1 MAFEWFGRRIAKIGV
16 VGSGNIGP
24 DIALYFSKVGH
35 RAGVPVVVNDV
46 AQAAVD
52 SGREKTSKKLQK
64 GVETG
69 AFKPEEAKAI
79 LDNIAFSTDKNA
91 LAGCDLVIEAAT
103 ERLPIKESI
112 VADLESLCAP
122 TAILASNSSHMEPE
136 VIFAKARR
144 PERCLVIHYFFPAE
158 RNPLVEVVPGAKTSA
173 ETADFC
179 MKFYETIGKVPV
191 KVKSRYGYAVD
202 PIFEGVFQSA
212 ALCAQEGLASPK
224 QIDAIAQKALGL
236 GVGPFTAM
244 NLTGGN
250 PITQVGL
257 NEYHEKIMKWFR
269 SPNILDEQLK
279 AGKPWEAA
287 ARGETVTYTDAQY
300 DAVSK
305 RLLGAYFG
313 VAGNILD
320 AGLVGV
326 GDLELAVELGL
337 VMTPPFALMNRL
349 GTDQA
354 LSLVQEY
361 AKVYPDFVVPE
372 CLKKQAPRP
381 WRVPF
386 VLREDQ
392 GDVAVLTLKRPRNLN
407 ALSVEVM
414 EQLRDQLD
422 AIKKDSAIRAAV
434 ITGFG
439 VKAFVS
445 GADIDMLAAVKSPE
459 DGIAT
464 SKRFQDI
471 LIGLE
476 NLGKPVVCAMNGL
489 AFGGGLEL
497 AQACTVR
504 IARPNVKPFAAQPEV
519 KLGIIPGA
527 GGTQRLPRLIG
538 FENASKMLR
547 LGDPITSEQAK
558 EWGLVYKLV
567 DGDIVAEG
575 VRLARDIASG
585 KERVPAIARGPV
597 PAKLPEVNLGSLSK
611 KIDEILCR
619 AMLEGAQLPL
629 DQGLQLETRLWGD
642 VVRTQDMRIGLDN
655 FKKTAL
661 KTPAPFVHA

>member
-1 MAFEWFGRRIAKIGV
+1 MAFELFGRTLSKIGV

-24 DIALYFSKVGH
+24 DIALYFSKVGA
-35 RAGVPVVVNDV
+35 RAGVPVVVTDV
-46 AQAAVD
+46 VQAAVD

-69 AFKPEEAKAI
+69 AFKPEEAKAM
-79 LDNIAFSTDKNA
+79 LENITFTVDKKA
-91 LAGCDLVIEAAT
+91 LAGCDMVIEAAT

-136 VIFAKARR
+136 VIFAKAKR

-173 ETADFC
+173 EVADFC

-191 KVKSRYGYAVD
+191 RVKSRYGYAVD
-202 PIFEGVFQSA
+202 PIFEGVFQAA
-212 ALCAQEGLASPK
+212 ALCAQDGLASPK

-269 SPNILDEQLK
+269 SPRILDDQLK
-279 AGKPWEAA
+279 AGKPWETAGK
-287 ARGETVTYTDAQY
+287 GEAVTYSDSQF

-305 RLLGAYFG
+305 RLMGAYFG
-313 VAGNILD
+313 IAGNIID
-320 AGLVGV
+320 AALVGV

-337 VMTPPFALMNRL
+337 VMTPPFALMNRV
-349 GTDQA
+349 GTDKA
-354 LSLVQEY
+354 LSLVQESGLP
-361 AKVYPDFVVPE
+361 APE
-372 CLKKQAPRP
+372 CLKKQAGKP

-386 VLREDQ
+386 LLREDS
-392 GDVAVLTLKRPRNLN
+392 GDVAVLTIKRPRNLN
-407 ALSVEVM
+407 ALNVEVM
-414 EQLRDQLD
+414 EQLRDHLD
-422 AIKKDSAIRAAV
+422 AIKKDSNIKAAV

-504 IARPNVKPFAAQPEV
+504 IARPNLKPFAAQPEV

-538 FENASKMLR
+538 FENASRMLR
-547 LGDPITSEQAK
+547 LGEPITSEQAK

-567 DGDIVAEG
+567 DGNIVAEG
-575 VRLARDIASG
+575 VRLARDLASG
-585 KERVPAIARGPV
+585 KEKVPAMARGPV
-597 PAKLPEVNLGSLSK
+597 PSKLPEVNLGTLSK
-611 KIDEILCR
+611 KIDEIVCR
-619 AMLEGAQLPL
+619 AIVEGAKLPL
-629 DQGLQLETRLWGD
+629 EQGLELETKLWGD

-661 KTPAPFVHA
+661 KTPASFIHA

>member
-1 MAFEWFGRRIAKIGV
+1 MTYELFGRKISKIGV

-35 RAGVPVVVNDV
+35 RQGVPVVVTDV
-46 AQAAVD
+46 LQAAID
-52 SGREKTSKKLQK
+52 SGRDKTSKKIQK

-69 AFKPEEAKAI
+69 AFKPDEARSM
-79 LDNIAFSTDKNA
+79 LDNITFTVEKKS

-103 ERLPIKESI
+103 ERLNVKQSI
-112 VADLESLCAP
+112 VADLEALCP
-122 TAILASNSSHMEPE
+122 PNAILASNSSHMEPE
-136 VIFAKARR
+136 VIFEKAQR

-158 RNPLVEVVPGAKTSA
+158 RNPLVEVVPGAKTSP
-173 ETADFC
+173 EVADFC

-202 PIFEGVFQSA
+202 PIFEGLFQAA
-212 ALCAQEGLASPK
+212 ALCAQDGLASPK

-250 PITQVGL
+250 PLTQVGL
-257 NEYHEKIMKWFR
+257 NHYHEKIFKWFK
-269 SPNILDEQLK
+269 SPKIMDDQV
-279 AGKPWEAA
+279 ASGKPWEAA
-287 ARGETVTYTDAQY
+287 GKGEQVGYTDEQY
-300 DAVSK
+300 KKVSA
-305 RLLGAYFG
+305 RLMAAYFAI
-313 VAGNILD
+313 AGNVID
-320 AGLVGV
+320 AGLVGI

-337 VMTPPFALMNRL
+337 VMTPPFKLMNQI

-354 LSLVQEY
+354 LKLIGPEF
-361 AKVYPDFVVPE
+361 PVPE
-372 CLKKQAPRP
+372 CLQRQAGKP
-381 WRVPF
+381 WRIPF
-386 VLREDQ
+386 VLREPI
-392 GDVAVLTLKRPRNLN
+392 GDVAVLTIKRPRNLN
-407 ALSVEVM
+407 ALNVEVM
-414 EQLRDQLD
+414 EQLRE
-422 AIKKDSAIRAAV
+422 AFEEIKKDSTIKAAV

-445 GADIDMLAAVKSPE
+445 GADIDMLANVKTPE

-464 SKRFQDI
+464 SKKFQDI

-489 AFGGGLEL
+489 AFGGGLEM
-497 AQACTVR
+497 AMACTTR
-504 IARPNVKPFAAQPEV
+504 IARPNLKPFAAQSEV

-538 FENASKMLR
+538 FERAARMLR
-547 LGDPITSEQAK
+547 LGDPITSNEAK
-558 EWGLVYKLV
+558 EWGLVYRLV
-567 DGDIVAEG
+567 DGDMVAEG

-585 KERVPAIARGPV
+585 KEKVPAMPRGSMAAP
-597 PAKLPEVNLGSLSK
+597 KLPELNLGTLSK

-619 AMLEGAQLPL
+619 AIVEGAKMPL
-629 DQGLQLETRLWGD
+629 EKGLELETRLWGE
-642 VVRTQDMRIGLDN
+642 VCKTQDMRIGLEN

-661 KTPAPFVHA
+661 RQPAPFVHA